1 MNRIK
6 IRRAL
11 CLCIILILLSLMLI
25 ACDGNKLSGTYY
37 STDGIAQTFTFKG
50 DTVSMSAFGIN
61 VTEHIRL
68 MMTSSQSAIRCL
80 EYHMIGSNHFL
91 SPAIRFISAVRS
103 LSRNRRKYAGSTSRK
118 TDLKGNAQ
126 HD

>member
-37 STDGIAQTFTFKG
+37 STDGISQTFTFKG
-50 DTVSMSAFGIN
+50 DTVTMSAFGIN
-61 VTEHIRL
+61 VIGTYKIDDDNL
-68 MMTSSQSAIRCL
+68 TISYLLFGISYDWQQSFSKSGDSI
-80 EYHMIGSNHFL
+80 YIGGTQ
-91 SPAIRFISAVRS
+91 FI
-103 LSRNRRKYAGSTSRK
+103 KE
-118 TDLKGNAQ
+118 
-126 HD
+126 

>member
-37 STDGIAQTFTFKG
+37 STDGISQTFTFKG
-50 DTVSMSAFGIN
+50 DTVTMSTFGIN
-61 VTEHIRL
+61 ITGTYKIDDDKL
-68 MMTSSQSAIRCL
+68 TISYSLFGISYDWQQSFSKSGDTI
-80 EYHMIGSNHFL
+80 YIGGTQ
-91 SPAIRFISAVRS
+91 FI
-103 LSRNRRKYAGSTSRK
+103 KE
-118 TDLKGNAQ
+118 
-126 HD
+126 